1 MAVTTMSSRTTQPLP
16 RLYSEAPRLV
26 DNVVGG
32 ILELMIHAVE
42 DWRDRRGRPR

>member
-1 MAVTTMSSRTTQPLP
+1 MAVTSISSRATQPLP
-16 RLYSEAPRLV
+16 RLHSEAPRLL

-42 DWRDRRGRPR
+42 DWRDRRARPR